1 MATFTAAAKQH
12 SIPVTEVV
20 TCEMIVANRG
30 GAGALLNAHDCR
42 FLSDVAISRDLRNN
56 GMTRLEMITLVMEL
70 SHCVSPQQAKN
81 QYDYLVCKGKLSGL
95 KRGGRVV
102 VAQKTTTKRSQ
113 ITVEQQL
120 RWHTLVD
127 FALAEQTR
135 LNLPAEQFDKNERS
149 LLL

>member
-1 MATFTAAAKQH
+1 
-12 SIPVTEVV
+12 
-20 TCEMIVANRG
+20 
-30 GAGALLNAHDCR
+30 
-42 FLSDVAISRDLRNN
+42 
-56 GMTRLEMITLVMEL
+56 MEL

-81 QYDYLVCKGKLSGL
+81 HYDYLVRKGKLSGL